1 MSTFEDR
8 LWSELVQQH
17 GDEIRLGSAA
27 SSTPRRTRR
36 PAVLASAAMTT
47 AGVAAA
53 AVLVLT
59 ATTST
64 PPAYAVTTDSD
75 GTVTVTLNDISAV
88 TALNAELARDGIPAK
103 AVPVTA
109 TCPHRGFPN
118 AMPAGV
124 NPSTYTITIDQADIP
139 AGYTAI
145 VAASEDSSGQ
155 VKLAMGTSP
164 SPGPSCINS
173 TPLLSPAQSARSRRR

>member
-1 MSTFEDR
+1 MQLHATT
-8 LWSELVQQH
+8 
-17 GDEIRLGSAA
+17 A
-27 SSTPRRTRR
+27 RRTTRRRR
-36 PAVLASAAMTT
+36 PALITGTAVATASLV
-47 AGVAAA
+47 GA

-64 PPAYAVTTDSD
+64 PPAYAVTTGGN

-88 TALNAELARDGIPAK
+88 TALNAELARDGIRAK

-109 TCPHRGFPN
+109 TCPNRGFPN
-118 AMPAGV
+118 AMPAGT
-124 NPSTYTITIDQADIP
+124 NPSTYTITLDPTYIP

-145 VAASEDSSGQ
+145 VAVSDDSSGQ

-164 SPGPSCINS
+164 SPGPSCING
-173 TPLLSPAQSARSRRR
+173 TPLLTQAQIAHARRR